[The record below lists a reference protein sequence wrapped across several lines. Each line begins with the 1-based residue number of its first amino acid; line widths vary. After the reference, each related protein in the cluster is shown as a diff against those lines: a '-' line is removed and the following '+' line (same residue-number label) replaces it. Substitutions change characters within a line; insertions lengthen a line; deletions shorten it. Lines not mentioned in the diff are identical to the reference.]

1 MNPSNSLEQ
10 KLLDVKEKISVSK
23 TNSIVRNR
31 IKSIDLKKPRTG
43 LLKNKTFL
51 IKDNIAI
58 KDEYLTCASNILQ
71 NYKSPFNATVIERI
85 NNEGGVIVG
94 QTNCDEFAM
103 GSSSEFSIYGSVKNP
118 FNLNLVAG
126 GSSGGS
132 AAAIAEGI
140 SEIALGSD
148 TGGSVRQPAAFCGIY
163 GLKPSYGR
171 VSRYGLVA
179 HASSFDTIGI
189 MSKSI
194 KDVYS
199 TFCAISG
206 KDIKDSTSVDADK
219 PSISN
224 LEDSRLP
231 KSIGIINDNI
241 LNQINVEIAEKYRLL
256 VDYLKLKKVQII
268 EIDLPYFEY
277 CIAAYYVLT
286 MAEASSNLSRFDG
299 VRYGNRANNENL
311 SDLYIKTRSDG
322 FSDEVKRRI
331 MTGTYVLSSGYYD
344 AYFSKALKVRRLI
357 KNSYSDL
364 FNKCENLLIP
374 TTPELP
380 FQLKNNLEDP
390 LKMYLSDIFTVPINL
405 AGIAALNIPA
415 GFSSSNL
422 PIGLQLVSNSFKE
435 ETLFSL
441 AHILSEEE
449 IFDTNWWN
457 FYTQIFW

>member
-10 KLLDVKEKISVSK
+10 KLSIIRDKISASK
-23 TNSIVRNR
+23 TNSVIRNR
-31 IKSIDLKKPRTG
+31 ISRIDIDKNREG

-58 KDEYLTCASNILQ
+58 KDEPLTCASRILES
-71 NYKSPFNATVIERI
+71 YISPYNATVIDRI
-85 NNEGGVIVG
+85 NIEGGIIIG

-103 GSSSEFSIYGSVKNP
+103 GSSSEFSFYGSVKNP
-118 FNLNLVAG
+118 FDNNLVAG

-132 AAAIAEGI
+132 AAAIAEGL
-140 SEIALGSD
+140 SDIALGSD

-171 VSRYGLVA
+171 ISRYGLVA

-194 KDVYS
+194 YDVYK
-199 TFCAISG
+199 TFCSISG
-206 KDIKDSTSVDADK
+206 QDSKDSTSVDITAPKIQSFDVSK
-219 PSISN
+219 
-224 LEDSRLP
+224 LP
-231 KSIGIINDNI
+231 KSVGVVSDKI
-241 LNQINVEIAEKYRLL
+241 LKNINVEIVEKYCKL
-256 VDYLKLKKVQII
+256 VDYLKSKKVKII
-268 EIDLPYFEY
+268 EIDLPYFNY
-277 CIAAYYVLT
+277 CIPAYYILT

-299 VRYGNRANNENL
+299 IRYGNRANTKDL
-311 SDLYIKTRSDG
+311 SELYIETRSKG

-344 AYFSKALKVRRLI
+344 AYYSKALKVRRLI
-357 KNSYSDL
+357 KTGYSEL

-374 TTPELP
+374 TTPDLP
-380 FQLKNNLEDP
+380 FKLKQNLEDP
-390 LKMYLSDIFTVPINL
+390 LKMYLSDLFTVPINL
-405 AGIAALNIPA
+405 AGIASLNIPA
-415 GFSSSNL
+415 GFSSENL

-435 ETLFSL
+435 ETLFDF

-449 IFDTNWWN
+449 IFEAN
-457 FYTQIFW
+457 